1 MTEGVVG
8 HDEDDGEVDDTLEED
23 KTLLKMGKK
32 KAEKMQAKA
41 EKRLEREAFQRD
53 LEEKKKQ
60 REKDDEEAK

>member
-1 MTEGVVG
+1 
-8 HDEDDGEVDDTLEED
+8 
-23 KTLLKMGKK
+23 MGKK

-60 REKDDEEAK
+60 REKDDEEARLVFEPQSEFFHHH